1 MTGTPRDPSPS
12 STLAGPAVPTQP
24 TTTHQTS
31 TPAAHSNR
39 PRAAS
44 GERSIAQTATAT
56 DLREKANTDE
66 FGEKDEESSSTS
78 SKEYEERGV
87 IEVDQDGTKRKLK
100 VVVEDKSGREQFKDV
115 QSGPYSEP
123 RW

>member
-1 MTGTPRDPSPS
+1 MTSNARDPSPS
-12 STLAGPAVPTQP
+12 STLTSPVEPTQP
-24 TTTHQTS
+24 TTPEVSH
-31 TPAAHSNR
+31 R

-44 GERSIAQTATAT
+44 GDRSVAKTATAT
-56 DLREKANTDE
+56 DEKATMN
-66 FGEKDEESSSTS
+66 EKGSSASSTS

-115 QSGPYSEP
+115 EGGPYSEP
-123 RW
+123 RWWATKL